1 MLIFCHKTPIW
12 ILLLG
17 VKPYFGGYIAF
28 FRGKFY
34 FLARK
39 F

>member
-1 MLIFCHKTPIW
+1 MLIFCHKTAFW
-12 ILLLG
+12 DLLFGLIA
-17 VKPYFGGYIAF
+17 YFRGYIAF